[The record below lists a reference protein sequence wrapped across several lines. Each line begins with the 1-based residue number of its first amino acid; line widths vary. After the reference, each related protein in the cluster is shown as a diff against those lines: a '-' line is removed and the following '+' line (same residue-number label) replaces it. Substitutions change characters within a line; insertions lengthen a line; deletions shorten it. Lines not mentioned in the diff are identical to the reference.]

1 MKLKTKLGIS
11 FISIASVMLYVGCS
25 SSDSSTSAPEENGS
39 STQEG
44 NGRFIDPRDGQ
55 SYKTVV
61 IGNQEWMAENL
72 NYGTVGSYCY
82 SDLPTSCEEFGR
94 LYTWETALYVC
105 PEGWHL
111 PTTGE
116 FETLISNVGGKEVA
130 GKMLKSTTRWY
141 DGNGIDAFGF
151 NILPAGRRDDDGSSH
166 YAGMSTAFWSAT
178 GIDESLAYVLYL
190 NSINESADLISG
202 LKDYA
207 YSVRCLRD

>member
-1 MKLKTKLGIS
+1 
-11 FISIASVMLYVGCS
+11 MLYVGCS

-111 PTTGE
+111 PTSEE
-116 FETLISNVGGKEVA
+116 FRTLRSNVGGEETA
-130 GKMLKSTTRWY
+130 GKMLKSTTGW
-141 DGNGIDAFGF
+141 DANGNGVDAFGF

-202 LKDYA
+202 LKGYA
-207 YSVRCLRD
+207 YSVRCLRGSN

>member
-1 MKLKTKLGIS
+1 MKSKLLTIIS
-11 FISIASVMLYVGCS
+11 VSLLFFFNGCDASMK
-25 SSDSSTSAPEENGS
+25 DS
-39 STQEG
+39 
-44 NGRFIDPRDGQ
+44 RDGQ
-55 SYKTVV
+55 TYKTVK
-61 IGNQEWMAENL
+61 IGDQVWMAENL
-72 NYGTVGSYCY
+72 NYQTKDSYCY
-82 SDLPTSCEEFGR
+82 EDDPANCEKYGR
-94 LYTWETALYVC
+94 LYSWKAALNAC
-105 PEGWHL
+105 PSGWHL
-111 PTTGE
+111 PTKEE
-116 FETLISNVGGKEVA
+116 FATLMSNVGGEAVA

-207 YSVRCLRD
+207 NSVRCLRD